1 MYLPVG
7 VAETPAVVVGDVVV
21 ASAVVVDG
29 VSIPSAEDD
38 ALVVL
43 VVIVDNV
50 GILLATAVD
59 DVVMISTNK
68 MYGCD

>member
-1 MYLPVG
+1 M
-7 VAETPAVVVGDVVV
+7 VV

-38 ALVVL
+38 VL
-43 VVIVDNV
+43 IVAVVIVDNV

-68 MYGCD
+68 MHGCD

>member
-1 MYLPVG
+1 MVG
-7 VAETPAVVVGDVVV
+7 DVIGDVVV

-29 VSIPSAEDD
+29 VSISSAEDD
-38 ALVVL
+38 ALVVP

-59 DVVMISTNK
+59 DVVMISTSK